1 MSKPHVYNTEGVVLR
16 SSQLGEADRLLTIF
30 SPTVGKFKASA
41 RGVRKL
47 TSKLAG
53 HLDVLTRSHL
63 TVAKGRGG
71 LDTITMAET
80 IQAFIPAKSSLYRIS
95 RAMYLGELV
104 DALNPL
110 EAPNSSAYSLLLEG
124 LDQLGGNIDI
134 DLMMRYI
141 ELHLLDNSGFLP
153 ELHHCVECHK
163 TVSPG
168 AHHFSPRAGGL
179 ICPDCHRLDEDTV
192 SLSLGALKVLRYL
205 SSSTQGSAMALVIP
219 QPLHRELAGLLAGY
233 LRYILEKEMRSLNF
247 LYMLGLTN
255 HSEPVGS
262 QVGRESA
269 VLKK

>member
-1 MSKPHVYNTEGVVLR
+1 MSNSHVYNTEGVVLR
-16 SSQLGEADRLLTIF
+16 SGSLGEADRLLTIF
-30 SPTVGKFKASA
+30 SPTVGKFRASA

-53 HLDVLTRSHL
+53 HLDILTRSHL
-63 TVAKGRGG
+63 SVARSRGG

-95 RAMYLGELV
+95 RAIYLGELV

-110 EAPNSSAYSLLLEG
+110 EAPNPSTYSILLEG
-124 LDQLGGNIDI
+124 LNQLGDNIDI
-134 DLMMRYI
+134 DLLMRYV

-168 AHHFSPRAGGL
+168 AHRFSPRAGGL
-179 ICPDCHRLDEDTV
+179 ICPDCHRLDGDTV
-192 SLSLGALKVLRYL
+192 SLSVGALKVLRYL
-205 SSSTQGSAMALVIP
+205 SSSTQRSAMTLVIP
-219 QPLHRELAGLLAGY
+219 QPLHHELARVLAGY
-233 LRYILEKEMRSLNF
+233 LRYILEKEMRSLNL
-247 LYMLGLTN
+247 LYTLPPTN

-262 QVGRESA
+262 QIRS
-269 VLKK
+269 